1 MTDPSNPAFVE
12 NLLLMRKEDFS
23 ELFNHAA
30 ERGVRAVLAELGL
43 YRHPVALPDPK
54 TASQP

>member
-1 MTDPSNPAFVE
+1 MTNPANPVFGE

-23 ELFNHAA
+23 ELFKHAA
-30 ERGVRAVLAELGL
+30 KRGVRAVFSELGL